1 MEVQVN
7 KSPIDKRSYRYF
19 TLENDLKVLVISD
32 PQTDLAAASLSV
44 HVGQF
49 HDPIDRQGLAHFL
62 EHMLFLGTEKYPVEG
77 EYKKFIT
84 ANGGG
89 TNASTSQEM
98 TSYFFR
104 IKNDAL
110 ESGLDRF
117 AQFFIRGSTD
127 GFSSSDTA
135 ICQATDGADNFSGNS
150 DIDGGGNEMNTLY
163 DVQNTSNNKIRFSV
177 EFQGGSNTTLI
188 GSSGGQGITT
198 AMFIRLGDT

>member
-1 MEVQVN
+1 MTLS
-7 KSPIDKRSYRYF
+7 KIDVANMV
-19 TLENDLKVLVISD
+19 TGAV
-32 PQTDLAAASLSV
+32 
-44 HVGQF
+44 
-49 HDPIDRQGLAHFL
+49 
-62 EHMLFLGTEKYPVEG
+62 PV
-77 EYKKFIT
+77 
-84 ANGGG
+84 ANGGTALTSGFANGVTMADHWHKNSSTAGNQNPITGWARMANTGQGGISAGMTESSG
-89 TNASTSQEM
+89 TFTFPSTGVYLVKFNFNFSVTTNTE
-98 TSYFFR
+98 
-104 IKNDAL
+104 
-110 ESGLDRF
+110 RF

>member
-1 MEVQVN
+1 MALTRLGPNQAINLASNVTG
-7 KSPIDKRSYRYF
+7 
-19 TLENDLKVLVISD
+19 TLA
-32 PQTDLAAASLSV
+32 T
-44 HVGQF
+44 G
-49 HDPIDRQGLAHFL
+49 
-62 EHMLFLGTEKYPVEG
+62 
-77 EYKKFIT
+77 
-84 ANGGG
+84 NGGTGATSFTPGITMADHWYKNSSSTGNQNPITGWTRMANTGQGGINAGMTESSG
-89 TNASTSQEM
+89 TFTFPSTGVYLVKFNFNFSVTTNTE
-98 TSYFFR
+98 
-104 IKNDAL
+104 
-110 ESGLDRF
+110 RF

-127 GFSSSDTA
+127 GFSSSNTA